1 MPEPRV
7 ADPPDD
13 AGRPVPLRVA
23 PDGTSSRDG
32 ATDGRD
38 AAGGTVPHGVDETL
52 RDRQAA
58 EGDER
63 EHRSADATG
72 AGEPAG
78 STRESGYSTERTQ
91 GAAQPGTSPD
101 PG

>member
-7 ADPPDD
+7 ADAPDD
-13 AGRPVPLRVA
+13 TDRPVPLRSA
-23 PDGTSSRDG
+23 PEGDGSPQDAGAARPDEPHGDDPALVGRREAERSEREQRSAGDDGT
-32 ATDGRD
+32 
-38 AAGGTVPHGVDETL
+38 
-52 RDRQAA
+52 
-58 EGDER
+58 
-63 EHRSADATG
+63 
-72 AGEPAG
+72 GEPSG